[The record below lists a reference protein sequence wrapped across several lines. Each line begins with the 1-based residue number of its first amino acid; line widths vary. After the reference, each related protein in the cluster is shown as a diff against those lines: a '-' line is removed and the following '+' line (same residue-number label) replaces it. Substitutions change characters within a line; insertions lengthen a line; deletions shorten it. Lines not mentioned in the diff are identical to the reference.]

1 MTNFNKQKRNKISSI
16 LIVLCSSYVCAGV
29 DSSWEIIHGGESI
42 TLGGDWTAVLP
53 NTDSQWNKV
62 NRCVPDS
69 SDLILKQNHTEKQYT
84 LVQDLRRKS
93 ETTYVVLYNIISL
106 YTKPDQKELSREV
119 LLLGHKR
126 LDILP
131 DPLRDN
137 DQYLADLSFTEY
149 NLSVKINNDKREEKD
164 YEVHIKTNVAL
175 NGYALLYV
183 LRALGEKSGIWKISN
198 EWGIQMDGDN
208 LASTGSKLVF
218 TRSTTDISRYYL
230 TLDTAEEAEDQGV
243 PQFSE
248 ADDEFVC
255 VNSVGSPLP
264 QPSSKD
270 SDGITFVA
278 ENVGKVSSTDGSV
291 VIVNSSKNCFLSKG
305 SFELLVPPHTDPGV
319 I

>member
-1 MTNFNKQKRNKISSI
+1 MINFNKQKRNKIASI
-16 LIVLCSSYVCAGV
+16 LIVLCSSYVCAGDYSPWV
-29 DSSWEIIHGGESI
+29 IVHRGESI
-42 TLGGDWTAVLP
+42 TQGGWTEVLP
-53 NTDSQWNKV
+53 STNIQWNKV
-62 NRCVPDS
+62 DDILPDFNLTKS
-69 SDLILKQNHTEKQYT
+69 KNTAEQYT
-84 LVQDLRRKS
+84 LVQYLRGRGS
-93 ETTYVVLYNIISL
+93 CTANQYINRTSL
-106 YTKPDQKELSREV
+106 YTKPDQQGSCEV
-119 LLLGHKR
+119 LLLGHSTS
-126 LDILP
+126 DVLP
-131 DPLRDN
+131 DPLPDN
-137 DQYLADLSFTEY
+137 NQYLAGLTLTEY
-149 NLSVKINNDKREEKD
+149 NLSLQINDAKQRVKY

-230 TLDTAEEAEDQGV
+230 TLDTVEAQEV
-243 PQFSE
+243 PQWIQFSE
-248 ADDEFVC
+248 ADDGFLC
-255 VNSVGSPLP
+255 VNPVGSPLP